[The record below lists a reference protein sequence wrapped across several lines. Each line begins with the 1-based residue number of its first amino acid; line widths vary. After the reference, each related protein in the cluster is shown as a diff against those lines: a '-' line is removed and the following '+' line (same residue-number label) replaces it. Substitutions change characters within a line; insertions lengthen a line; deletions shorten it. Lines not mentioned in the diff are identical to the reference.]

1 MRRTVLPVVRV
12 LLWAVIAVSLAYLAF
27 FRGEPQDQVETA
39 SPTVDLTPAEV
50 AVARGTV
57 ENTVQLT
64 GTVVADPAVPVKA
77 TATGVVRRL
86 RAQAGAV
93 LAAGDPVV
101 EVTVTVEREPVTAA
115 DGTVTTPAP
124 RTRTVTVGAPA
135 AGTLTGLDV
144 LVDQPVSVGED
155 VGSLSP
161 GTLTVQAPLTQDQ
174 QFRLLAPPAAAEVT
188 VPGGPAPFAC
198 TDVRTGIPTGT
209 TPDPPAVDPF
219 APPQSAPT
227 GAAVTCRVPAG
238 VPAFAGLSAQ
248 VSLQAG
254 VSTDVLVL
262 PVTAVRGSVANGVV
276 YRLAEDGTQA
286 EVPVLLGLTDGEQ
299 VEIREGLAE
308 GDRVLQFV
316 PGLQDLTSDGGA
328 FPGEAGFGVG
338 G

>member
-1 MRRTVLPVVRV
+1 VFPVIRL

-27 FRGEPQDQVETA
+27 FRGAQQDQVDTA
-39 SPTVDLTPAEV
+39 APTVDLTPAEV
-50 AVARGTV
+50 VVTRGTV

-101 EVTVTVEREPVTAA
+101 EVTVVVERPPVTAA

-124 RTRTVTVGAPA
+124 QTKTVTVAAPA
-135 AGTLTGLDV
+135 AGTLATLDV
-144 LVDQPVSVGED
+144 LVDQPVAVGED
-155 VGSLSP
+155 VATLSP

-188 VPGGPAPFAC
+188 VPGGPAPFSC
-198 TDVRTGIPTGT
+198 TDVRTGIPAGT
-209 TPDPPAVDPF
+209 TQDPPAADPF
-219 APPQSAPT
+219 APPQPEST

-254 VSTDVLVL
+254 VATDVLVL
-262 PVTAVRGSVANGVV
+262 PVTAVRGSVANGVA
-276 YRLAEDGTQA
+276 YRVGEDGAQA
-286 EVPVLLGLTDGEQ
+286 EAPVVLGLTDGEQ
-299 VEIREGLAE
+299 VEVREGLAE

-316 PGLQDLTSDGGA
+316 PGLEDLSGQGG